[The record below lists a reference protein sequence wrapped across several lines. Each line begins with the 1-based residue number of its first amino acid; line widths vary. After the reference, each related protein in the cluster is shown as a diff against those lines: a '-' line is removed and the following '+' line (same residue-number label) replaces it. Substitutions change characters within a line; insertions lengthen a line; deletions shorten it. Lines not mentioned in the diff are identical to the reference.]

1 MSPGPDAGT
10 SAANADATAAASAG
24 SEGGAAT
31 GNTTEDAKVNA
42 TQSDDQDA
50 TGQDAPN
57 VLGRDASSPSDGAA
71 ALSADSAAGAND
83 AMRDSSDEPSGD
95 AGSPPFRCDPT
106 PDADADV
113 SLPGPY
119 TAAPETVRGAG
130 VPAGTIL
137 PSPTQIA
144 SYKSAIYGYSF
155 QYQIYVPAE
164 YDGKTP
170 AALMV
175 FHDGLSL
182 YRGILPT
189 MYNVGGQAKF
199 FADVVLDNLI
209 HAGDVPVAIGLF
221 IEPTAARSVEYDT
234 PDDKF
239 PRFLVEEIIPDEI
252 LSKYAIVRDPQAWAS
267 IGWSSGGTVSFKT
280 IWYEN
285 SFFQKMIGANASF
298 ANAIELGTNY
308 IDVVTSS
315 PAEPVRMALLS
326 GPNDAANGGGNW
338 RMLNMQM
345 TAAERAKG
353 NAVRYVDGTGQHY
366 PPLEAAADFPNALR
380 WLWQGCH

>member
-1 MSPGPDAGT
+1 MPASGSLGSMDAGASSGSEGADAGT
-10 SAANADATAAASAG
+10 GASDAR
-24 SEGGAAT
+24 
-31 GNTTEDAKVNA
+31 V
-42 TQSDDQDA
+42 
-50 TGQDAPN
+50 
-57 VLGRDASSPSDGAA
+57 
-71 ALSADSAAGAND
+71 
-83 AMRDSSDEPSGD
+83 DSSDGPSGD
-95 AGSPPFRCDPT
+95 AGSPQFRCDPAL
-106 PDADADV
+106 DAGADV

-119 TAAPETVRGAG
+119 TAPPETVRGAG

-137 PSPTQIA
+137 PSSTQIA

-189 MYNVGGQAKF
+189 GYNVGGQAKF

-239 PRFLVEEIIPDEI
+239 PRFLVDEIIPDMI
-252 LSKYAIVRDPQAWAS
+252 LSKYEIIRDPQAWAS
-267 IGWSSGGTVSFKT
+267 IGWSSGGTVSFKA

-285 SFFQKMIGANASF
+285 NFFQKMIGANASF

-308 IDVVTSS
+308 IDVVMSS

-338 RMLNMQM
+338 RVLNMQM
-345 TAAERAKG
+345 TTAERAKG

-380 WLWQGCH
+380 WLWQGCRWTN